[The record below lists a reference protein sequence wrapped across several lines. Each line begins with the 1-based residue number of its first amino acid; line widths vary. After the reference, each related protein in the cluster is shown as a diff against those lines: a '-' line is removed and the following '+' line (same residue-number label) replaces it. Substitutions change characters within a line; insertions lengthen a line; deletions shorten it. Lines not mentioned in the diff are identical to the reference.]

1 MPVSL
6 SIPSVSSLSAL
17 GRMASPTAGA
27 LTVAQ
32 AMADFTAK
40 RLTQAVVVEDSQENL
55 QTNLVNLQKLAA
67 AGKLS
72 ALSFTGNDSSL
83 QFNAAQINT
92 SSALLSKAVASGVTV
107 KVADNA
113 ANTAR
118 IASRI
123 STVFDV
129 TVTDTAANVEKNL
142 TSLQTLAITGKLD
155 TLSFTDNSPSLTL
168 KASQFATSSALRAKM
183 PDAAITISDNATNVA
198 KINVTGASAIVIK
211 DSSANVLRNF
221 EAMRTLAAT
230 APAMSFTLTDR
241 VPVMSL
247 TAAQY
252 AGSVDLRAKLQGVT
266 YTIKDT
272 AQAIANNANALS
284 GLKVAVTD
292 TAANVQTHIDAL
304 QTFAMAGNLSA
315 LKVTDASKATLN
327 MTAAQAFK
335 MGTLSG
341 AAIKLTDTAVNI
353 QENFEGLLAVKR
365 ITSVQ
370 LTDTA
375 RPVLQVSEAQY
386 KKGAALL
393 TKVSGAALSVQFSG
407 NMANY
412 KIKPNADG
420 SFAVGN
426 ATYKKVNFFAFQDVT
441 TFADT
446 GDINVNAMVLGG
458 TNYWWRDNAGTVTTS
473 DVQIKTGVYALGEGS
488 SKQAFTYSFLSA
500 LPDGN
505 TADSNNFSVMSDAQ
519 KAGVRSAFDYLS
531 SIINATFTE
540 SNNAGQAD
548 INFGTN
554 NQTSRGSAGY
564 ANVPNGSGDHPV
576 YLFLDNSPGN
586 TNTTMTQGSYGWQT
600 LIHEIGHTLGLKHPG
615 NYNAGG
621 GGAPAPYLSKALDTR
636 LFTLMSYNNPPG
648 SLEVTSTVLPSGAT
662 RYSGTSVNPSTYML
676 YDMAALQFMYGV
688 GTGQGISDYQ
698 VTSFS
703 ADWSGMQTLWMP
715 EDGVIDA
722 SAVNNANIIDLRAGA
737 FSSINVIPK
746 SITDSFP
753 ASLKTAAT
761 YMGLNNVGLAFGSQV
776 STAKGGSVGDVFYTS
791 AAADVAIDGGD
802 GNDTVYLAGTAADWV
817 QSQSTYTNAKLSRSV
832 SLSSVEV
839 VKYYNADTYA
849 TTHSRLDLSA

>member
-1 MPVSL
+1 
-6 SIPSVSSLSAL
+6 
-17 GRMASPTAGA
+17 MAAPTAGA

-32 AMADFTAK
+32 AMTELTAK
-40 RLTQAVVVEDSQENL
+40 RLTQPVVVEDSQANL
-55 QTNLVNLQKLAA
+55 QGNLANLQKLAV

-72 ALSFTGNDSSL
+72 SLSFTDNDASL
-83 QFNAAQINT
+83 QFSAAQFNT
-92 SSALLSKAVASGVTV
+92 SGALLSKAVASGVTV
-107 KVADNA
+107 KVVDNA
-113 ANTAR
+113 ANTSR

-142 TSLQTLAITGKLD
+142 TSLQTLAVTGKLD
-155 TLSFTDNSPSLTL
+155 ALSFTDNAPALTF
-168 KASQFATSSALRAKM
+168 KANQFAASSALRAKM
-183 PDAAITISDNATNVA
+183 SDAVITISDNATNVA
-198 KINVTGASAIVIK
+198 KINVADANAIVIK
-211 DSSANVLRNF
+211 DTSANVLRNF

-230 APAMSFTLTDR
+230 GPSMTFTLTDR
-241 VPVMSL
+241 APVLSL

-272 AQAIANNANALS
+272 AQAIANNANVLS

-304 QTFAMAGNLSA
+304 QTIAVAGNLSA

-335 MGTLSG
+335 MGAMSG
-341 AAIKLTDTAVNI
+341 AAIKLTDTATHI
-353 QENFEGLLAVKR
+353 RDNFEALLAVKK
-365 ITSVQ
+365 ITSIQ
-370 LTDTA
+370 LTDNT
-375 RPVLQVSEAQY
+375 RPVLQVTDAQY

-393 TKVSGAALSVQFSG
+393 AKVSGAAVSVQFSG
-407 NMANY
+407 NLANY
-412 KIKPNADG
+412 KIKANGDG

-426 ATYKKVNFFAFQDVT
+426 ATYKKVNFFAFQDTT

-446 GDINVNAMVLGG
+446 GDANLNAMVLSG
-458 TNYWWRDNAGTVTTS
+458 TNYWWRNTASPVSTSNA
-473 DVQIKTGVYALGEGS
+473 QIKTGVYALGEGS
-488 SKQAFTYSFLSA
+488 SKQSFTYSFLNT

-505 TADSNNFSVMSDAQ
+505 TADSNNFRVMTDAQ
-519 KAGVRSAFDYLS
+519 KAGVRLAFDYLS
-531 SIINATFTE
+531 SIINVTFTE
-540 SNNAGQAD
+540 SNVAGQAD

-554 NQTSRGSAGY
+554 NQSTRGSSGY

-576 YLFLDNSPGN
+576 YLFLDNSPSN
-586 TNTTMTQGSYGWQT
+586 TNNTMTQGSYGWQT

-636 LFTLMSYNNPPG
+636 LYTLMSYNNPPG
-648 SLEVTSTVLPSGAT
+648 SLEVTSSVLPSGAT
-662 RYSGTSVNPSTYML
+662 RYSATTVNPSTYMMF
-676 YDMAALQFMYGV
+676 DIAALQFMYGV

-715 EDGVIDA
+715 EGGVIDA

-761 YMGLNNVGLAFGSQV
+761 YMGLNNVGLAYGSQV
-776 STAKGGSVGDVFYTS
+776 TTAKGGSVGDVFYTS